1 MVLPQVLQ
9 FWDIP
14 DIPSGQAVSFG
25 LSPSQ
30 EKEMITWRMDLPG
43 ALSSANQI
51 LKQSEQQIL
60 ISEQALENV
69 SGRAETLATQ
79 IINRGTGNLSFEFTG
94 ESSAEAELFELLN
107 QLSPNTGGVTFD
119 ISERST
125 TNWQEAHKLFES
137 SLGRLNRVFI
147 QYAAVETKIQGSLIG
162 NTIVSWSGNYQTSW
176 QSGVDPGYIHLH
188 QRSLKIAMASRRL
201 FLSMFSVSVMS
212 AARLSVLLSIPGGA
226 LLTLPAIWKF
236 VTRIVSEIDKYQRL
250 NQ

>member
-9 FWDIP
+9 FWDLP
-14 DIPSGQAVSFG
+14 DIPSGQAVSFD

-43 ALSSANQI
+43 TLSSANQI
-51 LKQSEQQIL
+51 LKQSEQQL
-60 ISEQALENV
+60 PISEQALENV
-69 SGRAETLATQ
+69 SGRTETLATQ
-79 IINRGTGNLSFEFTG
+79 IINGGTGNLSFDVTG

-107 QLSPNTGGVTFD
+107 QLSPNIGGVTFD

-125 TNWQEAHKLFES
+125 PNWQEAHNLFQS
-137 SLGRLNRVFI
+137 SLSRLNRVFT
-147 QYAAVETKIQGSLIG
+147 QYAAVETSIQGSLIG
-162 NTIVSWSGNYQTSW
+162 NTIVSWSGKYQTSW
-176 QSGVDPGYIHLH
+176 QSGVDPGSIFLH

-201 FLSMFSVSVMS
+201 FLSMFSVSALS
-212 AARLSVLLSIPGGA
+212 AARLSVLLAIPGGA

-236 VTRIVSEIDKYQRL
+236 VTRIVSEIEKYQHL

>member
-1 MVLPQVLQ
+1 MLPQVLQ

-14 DIPSGQAVSFG
+14 DIPSGQAVSFD

-43 ALSSANQI
+43 TLSSANQT

-60 ISEQALENV
+60 VLEQALENV

-79 IINRGTGNLSFEFTG
+79 IINGGTGNLSFEVTG
-94 ESSAEAELFELLN
+94 ESGAEAELFDLLH
-107 QLSPNTGGVTFD
+107 QLRPTIGGVTFD
-119 ISERST
+119 ISERSPT
-125 TNWQEAHKLFES
+125 HWQEAQKLFES
-137 SLGRLNRVFI
+137 SLGRLNRVFT
-147 QYAAVETKIQGSLIG
+147 QYAAVETSIQGSLIG
-162 NTIVSWSGNYQTSW
+162 NTIVNWSGKYQTSW
-176 QSGVDPGYIHLH
+176 QSGVDPGSIHLH

-201 FLSMFSVSVMS
+201 LLSMFSVSVMS
-212 AARLSVLLSIPGGA
+212 AARLSVLLAIPGGA